1 MGGGGKSRH
10 PDNFYLESHRASV
23 SDIVLSMFP
32 EIDRI
37 LVSRQQIADR
47 VKEMAAEIAADLRA
61 DLAADGDSPLD
72 EDRVIIIP
80 IMTGAM
86 IFVADLVREL
96 PMKLS
101 LGLVAVSSYPG
112 ESVTSKGAHLES
124 ELPEDLEGKHII
136 VLDDILDSGQ
146 TLATVKG
153 LIEQKNPAS
162 LRLGVMLDKKTKRTI
177 DVKVDYVGFEIP
189 DEFVVGYGLDYN
201 GYYRNYPEI
210 AVLRPEAVPSR

>member
-1 MGGGGKSRH
+1 
-10 PDNFYLESHRASV
+10 
-23 SDIVLSMFP
+23 MFP
-32 EIDRI
+32 EIERV
-37 LVSRQQIADR
+37 LYTRQQIADR
-47 VKEMAAEIAADLRA
+47 VKTLAVEIVRDLQV
-61 DLAADGDSPLD
+61 DLAKDGQTPLD
-72 EDRVIIIP
+72 EDNVIIVP

-112 ESVTSKGAHLES
+112 ESVRSKGAHLES
-124 ELPEDLEGKHII
+124 ELPDNLEGKHII

-146 TLATVKG
+146 TLALVKEMI
-153 LIEQKNPAS
+153 LKQNPAS
-162 LRLGVMLDKKTKRTI
+162 LRMGVMLDKKTKRTV
-177 DVKVDYVGFEIP
+177 DVQVDYVGFEIP

-210 AVLRPEAVPSR
+210 AVLDQSAIPTR

>member
-1 MGGGGKSRH
+1 
-10 PDNFYLESHRASV
+10 
-23 SDIVLSMFP
+23 MFP
-32 EIDRI
+32 EIERV
-37 LVSRQQIADR
+37 LYTRQQIADR
-47 VKEMAAEIAADLRA
+47 VKTLAMEIVRDLQI
-61 DLAADGDSPLD
+61 DLAKDGQTPLD
-72 EDRVIIIP
+72 EDNVIIVP

-112 ESVTSKGAHLES
+112 ESVRSKGAHLES
-124 ELPEDLEGKHII
+124 ELPDNLAGKHII

-146 TLATVKG
+146 TLALVKEMI
-153 LIEQKNPAS
+153 LKQNPAS
-162 LRLGVMLDKKTKRTI
+162 LRMGVMLDKKTSRTV
-177 DVKVDYVGFEIP
+177 DVQVDYVGFEIP

-210 AVLRPEAVPSR
+210 AVLDQSAIPSR

>member
-1 MGGGGKSRH
+1 
-10 PDNFYLESHRASV
+10 
-23 SDIVLSMFP
+23 MFP

-37 LVSRQQIADR
+37 LVTRAQIAQR
-47 VKEMAAEIAADLRA
+47 VQAMAGEIVRDLKA
-61 DLAADGDSPLD
+61 DLAEDGHTELD
-72 EDRVIIIP
+72 EDRIVIIP

-112 ESVTSKGAHLES
+112 ESVTSKGAHLAS

-153 LIEQKNPAS
+153 LLEEQNPAS
-162 LRLGVMLDKKTKRTI
+162 LRMGVMLDKKTNRTV
-177 DVKVDYVGFEIP
+177 DVHVDYVGFEIP
-189 DEFVVGYGLDYN
+189 DEFVVGYGLDFN

-210 AVLRPEAVPSR
+210 AVLKPDMIPTR

>member
-1 MGGGGKSRH
+1 MR
-10 PDNFYLESHRASV
+10 L
-23 SDIVLSMFP
+23 VLCLSFGVFP

-37 LVSRQQIADR
+37 LVTRQQIADR
-47 VKEMAAEIAADLRA
+47 VQAMASEIVRDLES
-61 DLAADGDSPLD
+61 DLARDGQTALD
-72 EDRVIIIP
+72 EDRVVIVP

-112 ESVTSKGAHLES
+112 ESVTSKGAHLAT

-146 TLATVKG
+146 TLATVKA
-153 LIEQKNPAS
+153 LIEKQNPAS
-162 LRLGVMLDKKTKRTI
+162 LRMGVMLDKKTKRTI
-177 DVKVDYVGFEIP
+177 DVDVDYVGFEIP
-189 DEFVVGYGLDYN
+189 DEFVVGYGLDFN

-210 AVLRPEAVPSR
+210 AVLKPELIPSR

>member
-1 MGGGGKSRH
+1 M
-10 PDNFYLESHRASV
+10 AS
-23 SDIVLSMFP
+23 
-32 EIDRI
+32 
-37 LVSRQQIADR
+37 
-47 VKEMAAEIAADLRA
+47 EMVVDLQA
-61 DLAADGDSPLD
+61 DLAKDGETRHD

-112 ESVTSKGAHLES
+112 ESVRSKGAHLAT
-124 ELPEDLEGKHII
+124 ELPDNLEGKHII

-146 TLATVKG
+146 TLALVK
-153 LIEQKNPAS
+153 EMVEKQNPAS
-162 LRLGVMLDKKTKRTI
+162 IRMGVMLDKKTTRTV
-177 DVKVDYVGFEIP
+177 DVHVDYVGFEIP

-210 AVLRPEAVPSR
+210 AVLDQSAIPSR

>member
-1 MGGGGKSRH
+1 M
-10 PDNFYLESHRASV
+10 
-23 SDIVLSMFP
+23 VLLGAYPFDMFP

-37 LVSRQQIADR
+37 LVSRGQIAER
-47 VKEMAAEIAADLRA
+47 VEEMAAEIVKDLRE
-61 DLAADGDSPLD
+61 DLAKDGDSPLD
-72 EDRVIIIP
+72 EDKIIIVP

-112 ESVTSKGAHLES
+112 ESVRSKGAHFAT
-124 ELPEDLEGKHII
+124 ELPDNLEGKHII

-146 TLATVKG
+146 TLALVKEMI
-153 LIEQKNPAS
+153 LKQNPAS
-162 LRLGVMLDKKTKRTI
+162 LRMGVMLDKQTKRTA
-177 DVKVDYVGFEIP
+177 DVDVDYVGFQIP

-201 GYYRNYPEI
+201 GYYRNYPQI
-210 AVLRPEAVPSR
+210 AVLNQDAIPSRD

>member
-1 MGGGGKSRH
+1 
-10 PDNFYLESHRASV
+10 
-23 SDIVLSMFP
+23 MFP

-47 VKEMAAEIAADLRA
+47 VKEMAVEIAADLRA
-61 DLAADGDSPLD
+61 DLAADGESVLD
-72 EDRVIIIP
+72 EGRVTIIP

-112 ESVTSKGAHLES
+112 QSVTSKGAHLAS
-124 ELPEDLEGKHII
+124 ELPADLEGKHIL

-146 TLATVKG
+146 TLATVKA

-177 DVKVDYVGFEIP
+177 EVKADYVGFEIP

-210 AVLRPEAVPSR
+210 AVLRPEAIPSRS

>member
-1 MGGGGKSRH
+1 M
-10 PDNFYLESHRASV
+10 

>member
-1 MGGGGKSRH
+1 
-10 PDNFYLESHRASV
+10 
-23 SDIVLSMFP
+23 MFP

-47 VKEMAAEIAADLRA
+47 VKEMALEIAADLRA
-61 DLAADGDSPLD
+61 DLAADGESPLD
-72 EDRVIIIP
+72 EGRVIIIP

-112 ESVTSKGAHLES
+112 ESVTSKGAHLAS

-177 DVKVDYVGFEIP
+177 EVKADYVGFEIP

-210 AVLRPEAVPSR
+210 AVLRPEAIPPRS

>member
-1 MGGGGKSRH
+1 
-10 PDNFYLESHRASV
+10 
-23 SDIVLSMFP
+23 MFP

-37 LVSRQQIADR
+37 LVTREQIAQR
-47 VKEMAAEIAADLRA
+47 VKEMAEEIVRDLKAE
-61 DLAADGDSPLD
+61 LAKDGQTTLD

-112 ESVTSKGAHLES
+112 ASVTSKGAHLAS
-124 ELPEDLEGKHII
+124 ELPADLEGKHII

-146 TLATVKG
+146 TLATVRA
-153 LIEQKNPAS
+153 LIQEQRPAS
-162 LRLGVMLDKKTKRTI
+162 LRLGVMLDKKTNRTI
-177 DVKVDYVGFEIP
+177 EVPVDYVGFEIP
-189 DEFVVGYGLDYN
+189 DEFVVGYGLDFN

-210 AVLRPEAVPSR
+210 AVLKPELIPSR

>member
-1 MGGGGKSRH
+1 
-10 PDNFYLESHRASV
+10 
-23 SDIVLSMFP
+23 MFP

-37 LVSRQQIADR
+37 LVSREQIAQR
-47 VKEMAAEIAADLRA
+47 VREMAEEIVKDLRE
-61 DLAADGDSPLD
+61 DLAKDGDTPLD
-72 EDRVIIIP
+72 EDKVIIVP

-112 ESVTSKGAHLES
+112 ESVRSKGAHLAT
-124 ELPEDLEGKHII
+124 ELPDNLEGKHII

-146 TLATVKG
+146 TLALVKEM
-153 LIEQKNPAS
+153 INKQNPAS
-162 LRLGVMLDKKTKRTI
+162 LRMGVMLDKQTKRTV

-210 AVLRPEAVPSR
+210 AVLDQQAIPSR

>member
-1 MGGGGKSRH
+1 
-10 PDNFYLESHRASV
+10 
-23 SDIVLSMFP
+23 MFP

-37 LVSRQQIADR
+37 LVTREQIAQR
-47 VKEMAAEIAADLRA
+47 VEAMAREIVRDLEA
-61 DLAADGDSPLD
+61 DLARDGHTALD

-112 ESVTSKGAHLES
+112 ESVTSKGAYLAS
-124 ELPEDLEGKHII
+124 ELPQDLEGKHII

-146 TLATVKG
+146 TLATVRG
-153 LIEQKNPAS
+153 LIEKQNPAS
-162 LRLGVMLDKKTKRTI
+162 LRMGVMLDKQTRRTV
-177 DVKVDYVGFEIP
+177 DVRVDYVGFEIP
-189 DEFVVGYGLDYN
+189 DEFVVGYGLDFN

-210 AVLRPEAVPSR
+210 AVLRPEAIPSR

>member
-1 MGGGGKSRH
+1 
-10 PDNFYLESHRASV
+10 
-23 SDIVLSMFP
+23 MFP

>member
-1 MGGGGKSRH
+1 
-10 PDNFYLESHRASV
+10 
-23 SDIVLSMFP
+23 MFP

-37 LVSRQQIADR
+37 LVTREQIAQR
-47 VKEMAAEIAADLRA
+47 VQAMAQEIVRDLKE
-61 DLAADGDSPLD
+61 DLAKDGHTELD
-72 EDRVIIIP
+72 EDRIVIIP

-112 ESVTSKGAHLES
+112 ESVTSKGAHLAS

-153 LIEQKNPAS
+153 LLEAQNPAS
-162 LRLGVMLDKKTKRTI
+162 LRMGVMLDKKTKRTALAGHNVTDRTDI
-177 DVKVDYVGFEIP
+177 VLSLDHADQFGGANLVFLSQQFGF
-189 DEFVVGYGLDYN
+189 
-201 GYYRNYPEI
+201 
-210 AVLRPEAVPSR
+210 

>member
-1 MGGGGKSRH
+1 
-10 PDNFYLESHRASV
+10 
-23 SDIVLSMFP
+23 MFP

-47 VKEMAAEIAADLRA
+47 VKSMASEMVVDLQA
-61 DLAADGDSPLD
+61 DLAKDGETRHD

-112 ESVTSKGAHLES
+112 ESVRSKGAHLAT
-124 ELPEDLEGKHII
+124 ELPDNLEGKHII

-146 TLATVKG
+146 TLALVK
-153 LIEQKNPAS
+153 EMVEKQNPAS
-162 LRLGVMLDKKTKRTI
+162 IRMGVMLDKKTTRTV
-177 DVKVDYVGFEIP
+177 DVHVDYVGFEIP

-210 AVLRPEAVPSR
+210 AVLDQSAIPSR